1 MVWYNS
7 LDYSKMKAL
16 SDEDFE
22 KVILD
27 KWSDNVKKDQDS
39 SKGLFSYEYSLLK
52 IHGCIQNENVV
63 VSINPSCRYSFIHV
77 DLAKKIKFLQIIC
90 KASWLMVTMV

>member
-1 MVWYNS
+1 MESKRFFTGNDVGFSIEEFLKDLKARVSNNWRFWIEFYLKDEAMVWYNS

-27 KWSDNVKKDQDS
+27 KWSHNLKEIQD
-39 SKGLFSYEYSLLK
+39 KLK
-52 IHGCIQNENVV
+52 E
-63 VSINPSCRYSFIHV
+63 
-77 DLAKKIKFLQIIC
+77 AK
-90 KASWLMVTMV
+90 